1 MRNLIAFLQRF
12 HFFILFLILE
22 TVAIIIIAS
31 NNSYQGSA
39 IQGFA
44 NELGGGITNR
54 YNNLTDY
61 VNLRETNRILAEE
74 NARLRRQ
81 IESSYVKYT
90 HHTFTINDTIYK
102 QQYTFIDAKVIS
114 SSSSKRNNYMMLNKG
129 SIHGVKKSMAVISSN
144 GIVGI
149 VSSVSKNYSK
159 VMMVLHSESRISAKL
174 KRTNYSGSLIWKGG
188 NYRYG
193 LLTDIPSHID
203 IKKGDTVITSG
214 FSLDFPE
221 GIMIGRI
228 ENFKQDPGTSTY
240 EGKVKFSA
248 DYNKLDYVYIVRNL
262 FKEEQQTIMN
272 TEQ

>member
-31 NNSYQGSA
+31 NNSYQGST

-44 NELGGGITNR
+44 NEFGGGITNR

-61 VNLRETNRILAEE
+61 VDLRETNRILAEE
-74 NARLRRQ
+74 NTRLRRQ
-81 IESSYVKYT
+81 IESSYIKYT

-114 SSSSKRNNYMMLNKG
+114 SSSGKRNNYMMLNKG

>member
-31 NNSYQGSA
+31 NNSYQGST

-44 NELGGGITNR
+44 NEFGGGITNR

-61 VNLRETNRILAEE
+61 VDLRETNRILAEE

-81 IESSYVKYT
+81 IESSYIKYT
-90 HHTFTINDTIYK
+90 HHTFTINDTICK

-114 SSSSKRNNYMMLNKG
+114 SSSGKRNNYMMLNKG